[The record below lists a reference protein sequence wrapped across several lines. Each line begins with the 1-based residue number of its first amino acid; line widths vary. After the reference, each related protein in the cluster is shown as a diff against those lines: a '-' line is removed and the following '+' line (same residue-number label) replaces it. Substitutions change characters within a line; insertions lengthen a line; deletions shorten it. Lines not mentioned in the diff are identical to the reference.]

1 MSGSR
6 PSNAPC
12 LLAAALVA
20 VAVVGAS
27 AAPPALVPWAP
38 PDADLVVRARNLADV
53 WPALAQR
60 PFAVVLRA
68 ELRDSELGA
77 AWSRLADSLGRDSAD
92 LAIELLGTDATC
104 VIRRADDR
112 TEWVLLAVTTPE
124 TRRAFASRAT
134 RALGGGV
141 FELVEQELRIA
152 ERGEA
157 ILLGG
162 VRGERL
168 WQEVLTR
175 LEDPPGEEPRRSMG
189 RFERPRWMPVVQGAS
204 IIEAFASEAI
214 AQGEAFIAVGE
225 LDAEGLS
232 AEIRPI
238 ESSPR
243 SFDAGARLV
252 VEAETTSLL
261 DRLRSEHLAVVL
273 TVQGVGLPW
282 GDEWLALLPEA
293 SPTPALGDAARRRRL
308 WILGETRGGAGDP
321 WPTLQT
327 PAIAHA
333 IEVGDASEALPR
345 MRRWS
350 EFLAEAILRRLA
362 PDGGAASLVTPEGGV
377 VTLRGWLESLLGDH
391 PLAARLSIDWGT
403 VAGRTGEWVVIASG
417 GPWLRSI
424 LGSLED
430 PRTLVD
436 HAAEADAASGA
447 VEVIEPEDDLV
458 QSGWVRADRVARHL
472 EGWVRHGEAFADPE
486 ARGPFEARWTRAAS
500 MLRTIDEVRWE
511 VRRTP
516 SGWHRTSIRI
526 ETAGSAASTSDG
538 GR

>member
-1 MSGSR
+1 MTGSR
-6 PSNAPC
+6 VSPASC
-12 LLAAALVA
+12 LLGSALVA
-20 VAVVGAS
+20 AVVVS
-27 AAPPALVPWAP
+27 AAATPPSLVPWAP

-53 WPALAQR
+53 WPALARR
-60 PFAVVLRA
+60 PFAVVLRS
-68 ELRDSELGA
+68 ELRGSELGA
-77 AWSRLADSLGRDSAD
+77 AWSRLADSLGRDSAE
-92 LAIELLGTDATC
+92 LALELLGADATC
-104 VIRRADDR
+104 VIRRDDER

-124 TRRAFASRAT
+124 TRKAFASRAS

-141 FELVEQELRIA
+141 FELVDQDLRIA

-162 VRGERL
+162 VRGDRL

-175 LEDPPGEEPRRSMG
+175 LDDPPADAPRLSMA
-189 RFERPRWMPVVQGAS
+189 RLERPRWMPVVEGAT

-225 LDAEGLS
+225 LDARGLS
-232 AEIRPI
+232 AELRPI

-243 SFDAGARLV
+243 AFDAGARLV
-252 VEAETTSLL
+252 VEAEMTALL

-273 TVQGVGLPW
+273 TVHGVGLPW

-293 SPTPALGDAARRRRL
+293 SPTPALGDEARGRRL
-308 WILGETRGGAGDP
+308 WVLGETRGGAGDP
-321 WPTLQT
+321 WPTLET

-333 IEVGDASEALPR
+333 IEVGDATEALPR

-350 EFLAEAILRRLA
+350 TFLAEAILRRLA
-362 PDGGAASLVTPEGGV
+362 PDGGSASLVTPEGGV
-377 VTLRGWLESLLGDH
+377 VTLRDWLESLLGDH

-436 HAAEADAASGA
+436 LSSDAGGTSGA
-447 VEVIEPEDDLV
+447 AQVVEPADDLV
-458 QSGWVRADRVARHL
+458 QSGWVRPDRVARHL

-500 MLRTIDEVRWE
+500 VLRTIDEVRWE

-526 ETAGSAASTSDG
+526 ETADSAAGADDQ